1 MVDNLP
7 LHSLTQAGMTIEGW
21 SRAAVQTYWRIP
33 ELKLGFD
40 MGGSPWS
47 FMGTQT
53 FFITHAH
60 LDHLAALPAFVARRK
75 MMKMEPPI
83 IYLPEEIVEFV
94 DRMLK
99 SWQRLDRGRMNCE
112 LIGVRPGDEFEL
124 SREHIVT
131 AFDTKH
137 TVPSRGYIV
146 WERRRKLKPE
156 YVGLSGDQIRD
167 LRYSGIDVSGEV
179 RMPLVCYCGD
189 TAPEGLD
196 ADPAIYES
204 KILITEM
211 TFFRPEHRRDK
222 IHKFGHTHLDD
233 LVERADKFQNELII
247 LGHFS
252 TRYSDRQVK
261 SAIDKRL
268 PERLKSRVKLW
279 CSEVLDRQPEPP
291 RSEEAPAKPAKPRKP
306 REK

>member
-7 LHSLTQAGMTIEGW
+7 LHSLTHAGMTIEGW

-83 IYLPEEIVEFV
+83 IYMPEEIVEFV

-112 LIGVRPGDEFEL
+112 LIGVKPGDEFEL

-179 RMPLVCYCGD
+179 RMPIVCYCGD

-279 CSEVLDRQPEPP
+279 CAEGLDRNPEPP
-291 RSEEAPAKPAKPRKP
+291 RSAEAPTKPAKPRKP